1 MTSLKGFQKKY
12 LRGLAHSLKPVVQIG
27 KEGSTEGVIRAIDE
41 CLFRHELIKVKYTDF
56 KERGQKEELTG
67 EFTAKTGSE
76 LVGMIGHTAI
86 LYRRQTDPEKR
97 KIAIPA
103 SSTKEIPTPAARK
116 LTIEKHRTAG

>member
-27 KEGSTEGVIRAIDE
+27 REGITEGVIRAIDE
-41 CLFRHELIKVKYTDF
+41 CLFRHELIKVKFTDF
-56 KERGQKEELTG
+56 KEKGQKEALTG
-67 EFTAKTGSE
+67 EFAGKTGSE

-97 KIAIPA
+97 KIAVPA
-103 SSTKEIPTPAARK
+103 RD
-116 LTIEKHRTAG
+116 LTIEKSRATR